1 MFAEKDKRYRIVVLP
16 NDLNEV
22 LENIKKYDF
31 LRIIGQYEKQKWINI
46 VVDSE
51 KKLDVNFTNKF
62 NNEVHRSLGTFEIY
76 DQYYD

>member
-51 KKLDVNFTNKF
+51 KELDVNFTNKF
-62 NNEVHRSLGTFEIY
+62 NNEVHQSLGTFEIY